1 MMTPEGRVKAE
12 IKAYLKD
19 IGAYQ
24 FWPVQTGMGAATV
37 DCLACI
43 KGRFWAIEVKRPGG
57 RATPRQVITLQNV
70 RDAHGTAVVVTSVE
84 ELKSWHPTVLLRD
97 DDL

>member
-12 IKAYLKD
+12 IKKYLES

-24 FWPVQTGMGAATV
+24 FWPVQSGFGAATV

-43 KGRFWAIEVKRPGG
+43 KGKFLAIEVKRPEGG
-57 RATPRQVITLQNV
+57 KLTGRQRNTLQKV
-70 RDAHGTAVVVTSVE
+70 ADANGRWVVATSAGCVKE
-84 ELKSWHPTVLLRD
+84 ALRGVI
-97 DDL
+97 